1 MWWVLIFFPVI
12 LGFRTFGKP
21 GSLPLSSQV
30 LNSTVKCHSSRVFLD
45 LDHNSYHLYYSWY
58 NGRTCGASPSFV
70 LDLWPNLS
78 PNTAFWISLD
88 MNKIVNI
95 SIILYLLKYSV
106 TEWSMHCIIHWHT
119 WSLVSVFVWM
129 TWVCWVWG
137 SCFKFLS
144 KSFKIA
150 VPEKWKICV
159 IIQIVLRKKS
169 CPLWQLRNQL
179 RNISYF
185 FSCALTCVFICLRNS
200 CKSVSSQVNFCFQ
213 SFLFINCIK
222 HTLKGKQV
230 KQVWHTWSGWGDRR
244 PVKEQIFAFSSG
256 KKALQWRKYFKYLNI
271 KLTKHDGILCRV

>member
-1 MWWVLIFFPVI
+1 MNFTGCEQNCEHFYYSVPVEIF
-12 LGFRTFGKP
+12 
-21 GSLPLSSQV
+21 
-30 LNSTVKCHSSRVFLD
+30 
-45 LDHNSYHLYYSWY
+45 SYRMKYALYYSLAY
-58 NGRTCGASPSFV
+58 MKFGFSFC
-70 LDLWPNLS
+70 LND
-78 PNTAFWISLD
+78 FR
-88 MNKIVNI
+88 
-95 SIILYLLKYSV
+95 
-106 TEWSMHCIIHWHT
+106 
-119 WSLVSVFVWM
+119 
-129 TWVCWVWG
+129 VWG

-256 KKALQWRKYFKYLNI
+256 RKALQWHKYFKYLNI